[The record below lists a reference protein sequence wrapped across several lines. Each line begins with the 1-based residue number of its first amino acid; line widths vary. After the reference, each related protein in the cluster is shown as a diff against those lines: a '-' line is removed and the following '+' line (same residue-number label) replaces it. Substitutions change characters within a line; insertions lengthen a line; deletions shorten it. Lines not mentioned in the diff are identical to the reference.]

1 MFVDIHLLVKE
12 DEVHLGEDEHNLKA
26 GPDKNRGE
34 ISNLCKKEIKIICFN
49 IYVHAVSI
57 SAVIA
62 DQGAFNFYV
71 KKDAK

>member
-34 ISNLCKKEIKIICFN
+34 ISNLYKK
-49 IYVHAVSI
+49 
-57 SAVIA
+57 
-62 DQGAFNFYV
+62 
-71 KKDAK
+71 